1 MKKSAATRSGSPAPS
16 TLPIEVDATGRGPLG
31 MPAADFLRDYWQK
44 RPLLIRNAF
53 PGFESPI
60 SPDDLGALSLEAN
73 ALSRLILWDRKKDRW
88 TVETGPLPEDRFD
101 RVPERDWTLLVQD
114 VDKWDRDV
122 RALIDRFE
130 ALPRWRI
137 DDVMISFAVEGG
149 SVGAHIDQYDVF
161 LLQGLGHRHWQID
174 ANPGQSTDFRD
185 DAPIKLLKTFT
196 PSHEWTLRPGDML
209 YLPPGL
215 GHHGVALE
223 PCLTFSLGMRA
234 PSKAELIEDF
244 ALELASRAGE
254 RERYVDPDLA
264 VPADAFE
271 IDDAAIDRVRAT
283 LGGMA
288 TGAAGTLDSTAP
300 ADADEALLR
309 RWFGRF
315 ITRYRASGAIT
326 PPKRSPT
333 RAEFNAAIAAG
344 GVAQRHPFSRVAWL
358 RTGPST
364 AMWFVTGSD
373 IDGLRANDVAL
384 LCRLDAIDAKAWEAL
399 DEHAREAV
407 VALAALGHYRAVAP
421 KKPRA
426 KATTRERRT
435 TR

>member
-1 MKKSAATRSGSPAPS
+1 MNPPSTTGAASVTAA
-16 TLPIEVDATGRGPLG
+16 TLPIEIDATGQGPLG
-31 MPAADFLRDYWQK
+31 MSAADFLRDYWQK

-60 SPDDLGALSLEAN
+60 TPDDLGALSLEAS
-73 ALSRLILWDRKKDRW
+73 ALSRLILWDRRTDRW
-88 TVETGPLPEDRFD
+88 TVETGPLPGDRFE

-114 VDKWDRDV
+114 VDKWDPDV
-122 RALIDRFE
+122 RALIDRFV

-174 ANPGQSTDFRD
+174 ANPAQSAEFRE
-185 DAPIKLLKTFT
+185 DAPIKLLKRFT
-196 PSHEWTLRPGDML
+196 PSHEWTLGPGDML

-215 GHHGVALE
+215 GHHGVALD

-254 RERYVDPDLA
+254 RERYADPDLA
-264 VPADAFE
+264 VPTDAFE
-271 IDDAAIDRVRAT
+271 IDAQALERVKRT

-288 TGAAGTLDSTAP
+288 GDTA
-300 ADADEALLR
+300 ADEALLR

-315 ITRYRASGAIT
+315 ITRYRASGDIK
-326 PPKRSPT
+326 PPRKPPT
-333 RAEFNAAIAAG
+333 RAEFDAAIAG
-344 GVAQRHPFSRVAWL
+344 GGTAQRHPFSRVAWL
-358 RTGPST
+358 RDGPAT
-364 AMWFVTGSD
+364 AMWFITGSD
-373 IDGLRANDVAL
+373 IEGLRVDDAAL
-384 LCRLDAIDAKAWEAL
+384 LCRLDTLDATAWGAL
-399 DEHAREAV
+399 DDHAREAV
-407 VALAALGHYRAVAP
+407 VALAALGHYRAVKARGAKSATVATP
-421 KKPRA
+421 PAARRPTPR
-426 KATTRERRT
+426 RSSR
-435 TR
+435 

>member
-1 MKKSAATRSGSPAPS
+1 MTRKTTNVGTKA
-16 TLPIEVDATGRGPLG
+16 LPIEIDATGKGPLG
-31 MPAADFLRDYWQK
+31 MPAETFLRDYWQK

-60 SPDDLGALSLEAN
+60 SPDDLGALSLEAT

-88 TVETGPLPEDRFD
+88 AVETGPLPEDRFD

-114 VDKWDRDV
+114 VDKWDADV
-122 RALIDRFE
+122 RELVE
-130 ALPRWRI
+130 AFPFLPRWRI

-161 LLQGLGHRHWQID
+161 LLQGMGHRHWQID
-174 ANPGQSTDFRD
+174 TNPNQPVDFRN
-185 DAPIKLLKTFT
+185 DAPIRLLKSFT
-196 PSHEWTLRPGDML
+196 PSHEWTLGPGDML

-215 GHHGVALE
+215 GHHGVALD

-234 PSKAELIEDF
+234 PAKAELIEDF

-254 RERYVDPDLA
+254 RERYADPDLA

-271 IDDAAIDRVRAT
+271 IDAAALDRVKQT
-283 LGGMA
+283 LGSMA
-288 TGAAGTLDSTAP
+288 GDD
-300 ADADEALLR
+300 ADDEALLR

-315 ITRYRASGAIT
+315 ITRYRASGNLQ
-326 PPKRSPT
+326 PPKKAPT
-333 RAEFNAAIAAG
+333 RAEFDAVLATG
-344 GVAQRHPFSRVAWL
+344 GMVQRHPFSRVAWV
-358 RTGPST
+358 REGKAK

-373 IDGLRANDVAL
+373 IEGLRAKDAAL
-384 LCRLDAIDAKAWEAL
+384 LCRHDTLDAAAWDAL

-407 VALAALGHYRAVAP
+407 VALAALGHYRAIAP
-421 KKPRA
+421 KKPRSPR
-426 KATTRERRT
+426 KPR
-435 TR
+435 

>member
-1 MKKSAATRSGSPAPS
+1 MTRKTTNVGTKA
-16 TLPIEVDATGRGPLG
+16 LPIEIDATGKGPLG
-31 MPAADFLRDYWQK
+31 MPAEAFLRDYWQK

-60 SPDDLGALSLEAN
+60 SPDDLGALSLEAT
-73 ALSRLILWDRKKDRW
+73 ALSRLILWDRNKDRW

-114 VDKWDRDV
+114 VDKWDADV
-122 RALIDRFE
+122 RQLVDAFPF
-130 ALPRWRI
+130 LPRWRI

-161 LLQGLGHRHWQID
+161 LLQGMGHRHWQID
-174 ANPGQSTDFRD
+174 ANPDQAVDFRD
-185 DAPIKLLKTFT
+185 DAPIKLLKRFT
-196 PSHEWTLRPGDML
+196 PSHEWTLGPGDML

-215 GHHGVALE
+215 GHHGVALD

-234 PSKAELIEDF
+234 PAKAELIEDF

-254 RERYVDPDLA
+254 RERYADPDLA
-264 VPADAFE
+264 VPIDAFE
-271 IDDAAIDRVRAT
+271 IDAAALARVKQT

-288 TGAAGTLDSTAP
+288 GDGAD
-300 ADADEALLR
+300 DEALLR

-315 ITRYRASGAIT
+315 ITRYRASGNLQ
-326 PPKRSPT
+326 PPKKAPT
-333 RAEFNAAIAAG
+333 RAEFDAVLATG
-344 GVAQRHPFSRVAWL
+344 GMVQRHPFSRVAWL
-358 RTGPST
+358 REGKTK

-373 IDGLRANDVAL
+373 IEGLRAKDAAL
-384 LCRLDAIDAKAWEAL
+384 LCRHDTLDGAAWDAL

-407 VALAALGHYRAVAP
+407 VALAALGHYRAIAP
-421 KKPRA
+421 KKPRSPR
-426 KATTRERRT
+426 KPR
-435 TR
+435 

>member
-1 MKKSAATRSGSPAPS
+1 MTATAPS
-16 TLPIEVDATGRGPLG
+16 KALAIEIDATGKGPLG
-31 MPAADFLRDYWQK
+31 MPADAFLRDYWQK

-60 SPDDLGALSLEAN
+60 SPDDLGALSLEAT

-114 VDKWDRDV
+114 VDKWDADV
-122 RALIDRFE
+122 RELVE
-130 ALPRWRI
+130 AFPFLPRWRI

-161 LLQGLGHRHWQID
+161 LLQGMGHRHWQID
-174 ANPGQSTDFRD
+174 ANPDQPVDFRD
-185 DAPIKLLKTFT
+185 DAPIKLLKRFT
-196 PSHEWTLRPGDML
+196 PSHEWTLGPGDML

-215 GHHGVALE
+215 GHHGVALD

-234 PSKAELIEDF
+234 PAKAELIEDF

-254 RERYVDPDLA
+254 RERYADPDLA
-264 VPADAFE
+264 VPTDAFE
-271 IDDAAIDRVRAT
+271 IDAAALDRVKQT

-288 TGAAGTLDSTAP
+288 GDGSE
-300 ADADEALLR
+300 DEAVLR

-315 ITRYRASGAIT
+315 ITRYRASGNLQ
-326 PPKRSPT
+326 PPKKAST
-333 RAEFNAAIAAG
+333 RAEFDAAIAAG
-344 GVAQRHPFSRVAWL
+344 GVVQRHPFSRVAWL
-358 RTGPST
+358 REGNSK

-373 IDGLRANDVAL
+373 IEGLRAKDAAL
-384 LCRLDAIDAKAWEAL
+384 LCREDTLNGAAWGLL

-407 VALAALGHYRAVAP
+407 VALAALGHYRAIAP
-421 KKPRA
+421 KKPRSPR
-426 KATTRERRT
+426 KPR
-435 TR
+435 

>member
-1 MKKSAATRSGSPAPS
+1 MTRKSSNVGTKA
-16 TLPIEVDATGRGPLG
+16 LPIEIDATGKGPLG
-31 MPAADFLRDYWQK
+31 MPAETFLRDYWQK

-60 SPDDLGALSLEAN
+60 SPDDLGALSLEAT

-88 TVETGPLPEDRFD
+88 AVEMGPLPEDRFD

-114 VDKWDRDV
+114 VDKWDADV
-122 RALIDRFE
+122 RELVE
-130 ALPRWRI
+130 AFPFLPRWRI

-161 LLQGLGHRHWQID
+161 LLQGMGHRHWQID
-174 ANPGQSTDFRD
+174 TNPNQPVDFRN
-185 DAPIKLLKTFT
+185 DAPIRLLRSFT
-196 PSHEWTLRPGDML
+196 PSHEWTLGPGDML

-215 GHHGVALE
+215 GHHGVALD

-234 PSKAELIEDF
+234 PAKAELIEDF

-254 RERYVDPDLA
+254 RERYADPDLA
-264 VPADAFE
+264 VPTDAFE
-271 IDDAAIDRVRAT
+271 IDAAALARVKQT

-288 TGAAGTLDSTAP
+288 GDD
-300 ADADEALLR
+300 ADDEALLR

-315 ITRYRASGAIT
+315 ITRYRASGNLQ
-326 PPKRSPT
+326 PPKKAPT
-333 RAEFNAAIAAG
+333 RAEFDALLATG
-344 GVAQRHPFSRVAWL
+344 GVVQRHPFSRVAWL
-358 RTGPST
+358 REGKSK

-373 IDGLRANDVAL
+373 IEGLRAKDAAL
-384 LCRLDAIDAKAWEAL
+384 LCRLDTLDGAAWDAL

-407 VALAALGHYRAVAP
+407 VALAALGHYRAIAP
-421 KKPRA
+421 KKPRSPR
-426 KATTRERRT
+426 KPR
-435 TR
+435 

>member
-1 MKKSAATRSGSPAPS
+1 MTRKPAPS
-16 TLPIEVDATGRGPLG
+16 ASLPIEIDAKGKGPLG
-31 MPAADFLRDYWQK
+31 MPADAFLRDYWQK

-53 PGFESPI
+53 SGFESPI
-60 SPDDLGALSLEAN
+60 RPDDLGALSLEAT

-114 VDKWDRDV
+114 VDKWDADV
-122 RALIDRFE
+122 RELVE
-130 ALPRWRI
+130 AFPFLPRWRI

-161 LLQGLGHRHWQID
+161 LLQGMGHRHWQID
-174 ANPGQSTDFRD
+174 ANPDQPVDFRD
-185 DAPIKLLKTFT
+185 DAPIKLLKRFT
-196 PSHEWTLRPGDML
+196 PSHEWTLGPGDML

-215 GHHGVALE
+215 GHHGVALD

-234 PSKAELIEDF
+234 PAKAELIEDF

-254 RERYVDPDLA
+254 KERYADPDLA
-264 VPADAFE
+264 VPTDAFE
-271 IDDAAIDRVRAT
+271 IDAHALARVKHT

-288 TGAAGTLDSTAP
+288 G
-300 ADADEALLR
+300 DAEGDDALLR

-315 ITRYRASGAIT
+315 ITRYRASGNLQ
-326 PPKRSPT
+326 PPKKAPT
-333 RAEFNAAIAAG
+333 RAEFDAALHAG
-344 GVAQRHPFSRVAWL
+344 GVVQRHPFSRVAWL
-358 RTGPST
+358 REGKTK

-373 IDGLRANDVAL
+373 VDGLRATDAAR
-384 LCRLDAIDAKAWEAL
+384 LCRFDTLDAAAWSVL

-407 VALAALGHYRAVAP
+407 VALAALGHYRAVTP
-421 KKPRA
+421 KKSRSPR
-426 KATTRERRT
+426 KPR
-435 TR
+435 

>member
-1 MKKSAATRSGSPAPS
+1 MTATAPS
-16 TLPIEVDATGRGPLG
+16 KALAIEIDATGKGPLG
-31 MPAADFLRDYWQK
+31 MPADAFLRDYWQK

-60 SPDDLGALSLEAN
+60 SPDDLGALSLEAT
-73 ALSRLILWDRKKDRW
+73 ALSRLILWDRNKDRW

-114 VDKWDRDV
+114 VDKWDADV
-122 RALIDRFE
+122 RQLVDAFPF
-130 ALPRWRI
+130 LPRWRI

-161 LLQGLGHRHWQID
+161 LLQGMGHRHWQID
-174 ANPGQSTDFRD
+174 ANPDQSVDFRD
-185 DAPIKLLKTFT
+185 DAPIKLLKRFT
-196 PSHEWTLRPGDML
+196 PSHEWTLGPGDML

-215 GHHGVALE
+215 GHHGVALDA
-223 PCLTFSLGMRA
+223 CLTFSLGMRA
-234 PSKAELIEDF
+234 PAKAELIEDF

-254 RERYVDPDLA
+254 KERYADPDLA

-271 IDDAAIDRVRAT
+271 IDGTALARVKQT

-288 TGAAGTLDSTAP
+288 GDAE
-300 ADADEALLR
+300 ADDALLR

-315 ITRYRASGAIT
+315 ITRYRASGNLQ
-326 PPKRSPT
+326 PPKKAPT
-333 RAEFNAAIAAG
+333 RAEFDAARAAG
-344 GVAQRHPFSRVAWL
+344 GVVQRHPFSRVAWL
-358 RTGPST
+358 REGKTK

-373 IDGLRANDVAL
+373 IEGLRARDAAL
-384 LCRLDAIDAKAWEAL
+384 LCRHDTLDAPAWDQL

-407 VALAALGHYRAVAP
+407 VALAALGHYRAIKPKAP
-421 KKPRA
+421 RK
-426 KATTRERRT
+426 RR
-435 TR
+435 

>member
-1 MKKSAATRSGSPAPS
+1 MTATAPS
-16 TLPIEVDATGRGPLG
+16 KALAIEIDATGKGPLG
-31 MPAADFLRDYWQK
+31 MPADAFLRDYWQK

-60 SPDDLGALSLEAN
+60 SPDDLGALSLEAT

-114 VDKWDRDV
+114 VDKWDADV
-122 RALIDRFE
+122 RELVE
-130 ALPRWRI
+130 AFPFLPRWRI

-161 LLQGLGHRHWQID
+161 LLQGMGHRHWQID
-174 ANPGQSTDFRD
+174 ANPDQAVDFRD
-185 DAPIKLLKTFT
+185 DAPIKLLKRFT
-196 PSHEWTLRPGDML
+196 PSHEWTLGPGDML

-215 GHHGVALE
+215 GHHGVALDA
-223 PCLTFSLGMRA
+223 CLTFSLGMRA
-234 PSKAELIEDF
+234 PAKAELIEDF

-254 RERYVDPDLA
+254 KERYADPDLA
-264 VPADAFE
+264 VPTDAFE
-271 IDDAAIDRVRAT
+271 INAQALARVKQT

-288 TGAAGTLDSTAP
+288 GDGETDQAMLC
-300 ADADEALLR
+300 

-315 ITRYRASGAIT
+315 ITRYRASGNLQ
-326 PPKRSPT
+326 PPKKAPT
-333 RAEFNAAIAAG
+333 RAEFDALLATG
-344 GVAQRHPFSRVAWL
+344 GVVQRHPFSRVAWL
-358 RTGPST
+358 REGKAK

-373 IDGLRANDVAL
+373 IEGLRAKDAAL
-384 LCRLDAIDAKAWEAL
+384 LCRHDTLDGAAWDAL

-407 VALAALGHYRAVAP
+407 VALAALGHYRAIAP
-421 KKPRA
+421 KKPRSPR
-426 KATTRERRT
+426 KPR
-435 TR
+435 

>member
-1 MKKSAATRSGSPAPS
+1 MTKIASKAATKLASAPA
-16 TLPIEVDATGRGPLG
+16 LPIEIDAAGRGPLG

-53 PGFESPI
+53 PEFESPI
-60 SPDDLGALSLEAN
+60 SPDDLGALSLEAT
-73 ALSRLILWDRKKDRW
+73 ALSRLILWDRAKDQW
-88 TVETGPLPEDRFD
+88 TLETGPLPEDRFD
-101 RVPERDWTLLVQD
+101 RVPARDWTLLVQD
-114 VDKWDRDV
+114 VDKWDPDV
-122 RALIDRFE
+122 RALIERFE

-161 LLQGLGHRHWQID
+161 LLQGMGHRHWQID
-174 ANPGQSTDFRD
+174 ADPAQSAEFRS
-185 DAPIKLLKTFT
+185 DAPIKLLKSFT
-196 PSHEWTLRPGDML
+196 PSHEWTLKPGDML

-215 GHHGVALE
+215 GHHGVALD

-254 RERYVDPDLA
+254 TERYADPDLA
-264 VPADAFE
+264 VPTDAFE
-271 IDDAAIDRVRAT
+271 IEDSALARVRRT

-288 TGAAGTLDSTAP
+288 GSG
-300 ADADEALLR
+300 DADDALLR

-315 ITRYRASGAIT
+315 ITRYRASGDIK
-326 PPKRSPT
+326 PPKKPPT
-333 RAEFNAAIAAG
+333 RAEFDAAIASG

-358 RTGPST
+358 REGKAN

-373 IDGLRANDVAL
+373 IEGLRANDAAL
-384 LCRLDAIDAKAWEAL
+384 LCRADTLDAAAWNAL

-407 VALAALGHYRAVAP
+407 VALAALGHYRVV
-421 KKPRA
+421 KPRA
-426 KATTRERRT
+426 PRRKA
-435 TR
+435 

>member
-1 MKKSAATRSGSPAPS
+1 MTRKTATS
-16 TLPIEVDATGRGPLG
+16 TPLPIEVDATGKGPLG
-31 MPAADFLRDYWQK
+31 MPAETFLRDYWQK

-60 SPDDLGALSLEAN
+60 SPDDLGALSLEAT

-101 RVPERDWTLLVQD
+101 RVPECDWTLLVQD
-114 VDKWDRDV
+114 VDKWDADV
-122 RALIDRFE
+122 RELVE
-130 ALPRWRI
+130 AFPFLPRWRI

-161 LLQGLGHRHWQID
+161 LLQGMGHRHWQID
-174 ANPGQSTDFRD
+174 ANPAQAVDFRD
-185 DAPIKLLKTFT
+185 DAPIRLLKSFT
-196 PSHEWTLRPGDML
+196 PSHEWTLGPGDML

-215 GHHGVALE
+215 GHHGVALD

-234 PSKAELIEDF
+234 PAKAELIEDF

-254 RERYVDPDLA
+254 RERYVDPDLE
-264 VPADAFE
+264 VPTDAFE
-271 IDDAAIDRVRAT
+271 INAAALGRVKQT

-288 TGAAGTLDSTAP
+288 GDGAD
-300 ADADEALLR
+300 DEALLR

-315 ITRYRASGAIT
+315 ITRYRASGNLQ
-326 PPKRSPT
+326 PPKKAPT
-333 RAEFNAAIAAG
+333 RAEFDAALAAG
-344 GVAQRHPFSRVAWL
+344 GVVQRHPFSRVAWV
-358 RTGPST
+358 REGKAK

-373 IDGLRANDVAL
+373 IDGLRAKDAAL
-384 LCRLDAIDAKAWEAL
+384 LCRHDTLDAAAWDAL

-407 VALAALGHYRAVAP
+407 VALAALGHYRAIAP
-421 KKPRA
+421 KKPRSPR
-426 KATTRERRT
+426 KPR
-435 TR
+435 

>member
-1 MKKSAATRSGSPAPS
+1 MTRKTAPS
-16 TLPIEVDATGRGPLG
+16 ASLPIEIDATGKGPLG
-31 MPAADFLRDYWQK
+31 MPADAFLRDYWQK

-60 SPDDLGALSLEAN
+60 SPDDLGALSLEAT

-114 VDKWDRDV
+114 VDKWDADV
-122 RALIDRFE
+122 RELVE
-130 ALPRWRI
+130 AFPFLPRWRI

-161 LLQGLGHRHWQID
+161 LLQGMGHRHWQID
-174 ANPGQSTDFRD
+174 ANPDHPVAFRD
-185 DAPIKLLKTFT
+185 DAPIKLLKHFT
-196 PSHEWTLRPGDML
+196 PSHEWTLGPGDML

-215 GHHGVALE
+215 GHHGVALD

-234 PSKAELIEDF
+234 PAKAELIEDF

-254 RERYVDPDLA
+254 KERYADPDLA
-264 VPADAFE
+264 VPTDAFE
-271 IDDAAIDRVRAT
+271 IDAHALARVRHT

-288 TGAAGTLDSTAP
+288 GDAE
-300 ADADEALLR
+300 ADDALLR

-315 ITRYRASGAIT
+315 ITRYRASGNLQ
-326 PPKRSPT
+326 PPKTAPS
-333 RAEFNAAIAAG
+333 RAEFDAALAAG
-344 GVAQRHPFSRVAWL
+344 GVVQRHPFSRVAWL
-358 RTGPST
+358 REGKTK

-373 IDGLRANDVAL
+373 IEGLRAKDAAL
-384 LCRLDAIDAKAWEAL
+384 LCRHDTLDAATWDAL
-399 DEHAREAV
+399 DGHAREAV
-407 VALAALGHYRAVAP
+407 VALAALGHYRAIAP
-421 KKPRA
+421 KKPRSPR
-426 KATTRERRT
+426 KPR
-435 TR
+435 

>member
-1 MKKSAATRSGSPAPS
+1 MTRKTAANPPHA
-16 TLPIEVDATGRGPLG
+16 LPIEIDARGKGPLG

-53 PGFESPI
+53 PNFQSPI
-60 SPDDLGALSLEAN
+60 SPDDLGALSLEAT
-73 ALSRLILWDRKKDRW
+73 ALSRLILWDRTKDQW

-114 VDKWDRDV
+114 VDKWDPDV
-122 RALIDRFE
+122 RALIERFDF
-130 ALPRWRI
+130 LPRWRI

-174 ANPGQSTDFRD
+174 ANPDQAVDFRD
-185 DAPIKLLKTFT
+185 DAPIRLLKRFT
-196 PSHEWTLRPGDML
+196 PSHEWTLGPGDML

-215 GHHGVALE
+215 GHHGVALD

-234 PSKAELIEDF
+234 PAKAELIEDF

-254 RERYVDPDLA
+254 KERYADPDLA
-264 VPADAFE
+264 VPRDGFE
-271 IDDAAIDRVRAT
+271 IDAEALARVKRT

-288 TGAAGTLDSTAP
+288 GDGAD
-300 ADADEALLR
+300 DEALLR

-315 ITRYRASGAIT
+315 ITRYRASGNLQ
-326 PPKRSPT
+326 PPKKSPT
-333 RAEFNAAIAAG
+333 RAEFDAAISHG
-344 GVAQRHPFSRVAWL
+344 GVVQRHPFSRVAWL
-358 RTGPST
+358 REGKSG
-364 AMWFVTGSD
+364 AMWFITGSD
-373 IDGLRANDVAL
+373 IEGLRAVDAAL
-384 LCRLDAIDAKAWEAL
+384 LCRFDSLDAAAWGQL

-407 VALAALGHYRAVAP
+407 VALAALGHYRAVKARNAKLRSAP
-421 KKPRA
+421 SQAPRKPR
-426 KATTRERRT
+426 
-435 TR
+435 

>member
-1 MKKSAATRSGSPAPS
+1 MTRKTTNVGTKA
-16 TLPIEVDATGRGPLG
+16 LPIEIDATGKGPLG
-31 MPAADFLRDYWQK
+31 MPAETFLRDYWQK

-60 SPDDLGALSLEAN
+60 SPDDLGALSLEAT

-88 TVETGPLPEDRFD
+88 EVETGPLPDDRFD

-114 VDKWDRDV
+114 VDKWDADV
-122 RALIDRFE
+122 RELVE
-130 ALPRWRI
+130 AFPFLPRWRI

-161 LLQGLGHRHWQID
+161 LLQGMGHRHWQID
-174 ANPGQSTDFRD
+174 ANPNQPVDFRN
-185 DAPIKLLKTFT
+185 DAPIRLLKSFT
-196 PSHEWTLRPGDML
+196 PSHEWTLGPGDML

-215 GHHGVALE
+215 GHHGVALD

-234 PSKAELIEDF
+234 PAKAELIEDF

-254 RERYVDPDLA
+254 RERYADPDLA
-264 VPADAFE
+264 VPTDAFE
-271 IDDAAIDRVRAT
+271 IDAAALDRVKQT

-288 TGAAGTLDSTAP
+288 GDGAE
-300 ADADEALLR
+300 DEAVLR

-315 ITRYRASGAIT
+315 ITRYRASGNLQ
-326 PPKRSPT
+326 PPKKAPT
-333 RAEFNAAIAAG
+333 RAEFDAVLATG
-344 GVAQRHPFSRVAWL
+344 GMVQRHPFSRVAWV
-358 RTGPST
+358 REGKSK

-373 IDGLRANDVAL
+373 IEGLRAKDAAL
-384 LCRLDAIDAKAWEAL
+384 LCRHDTLDGAAWDAL

-407 VALAALGHYRAVAP
+407 VALAALGHYRAIAP
-421 KKPRA
+421 KKPRSPR
-426 KATTRERRT
+426 KPR
-435 TR
+435 